1 MRFKG
6 KQLFQVIFLY
16 GIWILVAPA
25 WAGTTQVSHSC
36 AMYHGANDLTALQSR
51 QKTLLAQNPDNS
63 FNPYCELA
71 HINYRLAKLNP
82 DKQNEFL
89 NQCVEYG
96 KKAIQSSQNPGTGY
110 FLKGLCLGKL
120 GEARG
125 LFASLNIISPFKESM
140 RAAIKHDP
148 SVDDGGPHRALG
160 RLYYKLPQLMG
171 GNTGKSILHLE
182 QAVRYG
188 PGYWENYFF
197 LAQSYYKDARYP
209 QAKQALEQAI
219 ELNSRIED
227 TPEKEL
233 QRVEFQG
240 LMKDIENQMH

>member
-1 MRFKG
+1 MPLKG
-6 KQLFQVIFLY
+6 KLLFQGILIY
-16 GIWILVAPA
+16 GIWILAAPA
-25 WAGTTQVSHSC
+25 LAGATQVSHPC
-36 AMYHGANDLTALQSR
+36 AMYHGEEDLAALQSR
-51 QKTLLAQNPDNS
+51 QKILLTQSPENS

-82 DKQNEFL
+82 DKLNKFL
-89 NQCVEYG
+89 NQCIEYG
-96 KKAIQSSQNPGTGY
+96 KKAIQLSQNPGTGY

-120 GEARG
+120 GEAKG

-140 RAAIKHDP
+140 KAAIKHDP
-148 SVDDGGPHRALG
+148 TVDEGGPHRALG

-188 PGYWENYFF
+188 PQYWENYFF

-209 QAKQALEQAI
+209 KAKQALEKAI
-219 ELNSRIED
+219 ELNSRNED